1 MDSAKKREIEARLK
15 NLFDTPPVVGD
26 KVVKVNKPK
35 VAMGNVIRRR
45 KGEVD
50 KRMTIEIK

>member
-1 MDSAKKREIEARLK
+1 MDSAKKKEIEARLK

-35 VAMGNVIRRR
+35 IAMGNVIRRR